1 MLLAPV
7 FKSYI
12 LHFHWHIFGESLL
25 HQDKVQLLRKILNY
39 CLYPSSLSYLG
50 FIV

>member
-12 LHFHWHIFGESLL
+12 LRFHWHIFGESLL
-25 HQDKVQLLRKILNY
+25 HVQLLRKILNY
-39 CLYPSSLSYLG
+39 CLSTSCLSYLG

>member
-12 LHFHWHIFGESLL
+12 LRFHWHIFGESLL
-25 HQDKVQLLRKILNY
+25 HLAKVQLFKEDIKLL
-39 CLYPSSLSYLG
+39 LSPSSLNYLG